1 MHREFTLGITE
12 EPGYEIGAPRVI
24 LAPKKKHFSFFYFFL
39 VAIAKLVMQTSVKV
53 LGKKVLLVRLKVNIL
68 LARSLASGLI
78 EFVYSGV
85 SSWWRNTVL

>member
-1 MHREFTLGITE
+1 MHREFTLGRTE

-53 LGKKVLLVRLKVNIL
+53 LGRKGIIGTFESQHSARKKSRLWFDRI
-68 LARSLASGLI
+68 R
-78 EFVYSGV
+78 F
-85 SSWWRNTVL
+85 